1 MSQRKSIGLMLGVAL
16 AGLAIGATRADAA
29 PSSKSSVVSAKAP
42 GRSGK
47 QRAAKPPQCP
57 LRPGQDWPEAED
69 QKEATRYRHAI
80 LDGIFKQ
87 WIELGGA
94 PTPAEF
100 AQRMKLTQP
109 EADRLLDQMQGGR
122 RIQMKNQ
129 LVMLLAAAALGI
141 AAVSPVS
148 AAGKAP
154 QSAKSTAADSKVIIP
169 VEGLSC
175 ASCSFAVRRALK
187 KMDGV
192 KSIERGSQEDEALIT
207 YDASKVKPEQ
217 FVEAINNL
225 GFKAGTPVK
234 G

>member
-1 MSQRKSIGLMLGVAL
+1 
-16 AGLAIGATRADAA
+16 
-29 PSSKSSVVSAKAP
+29 
-42 GRSGK
+42 
-47 QRAAKPPQCP
+47 
-57 LRPGQDWPEAED
+57 
-69 QKEATRYRHAI
+69 
-80 LDGIFKQ
+80 
-87 WIELGGA
+87 
-94 PTPAEF
+94 
-100 AQRMKLTQP
+100 
-109 EADRLLDQMQGGR
+109 
-122 RIQMKNQ
+122 MKNQ

-141 AAVSPVS
+141 AAVSPIS
-148 AAGKAP
+148 AAGKASP
-154 QSAKSTAADSKVIIP
+154 SAKTAVADSKVIIP

-192 KSIERGSQEDEALIT
+192 KSIERGPNEDEALVT

>member
-16 AGLAIGATRADAA
+16 AGLAIGATRAGAA

-80 LDGIFKQ
+80 LDGIFTQ

-109 EADRLLDQMQGGR
+109 EADRLLDQMQGGSPS
-122 RIQMKNQ
+122 
-129 LVMLLAAAALGI
+129 LVAAR
-141 AAVSPVS
+141 
-148 AAGKAP
+148 
-154 QSAKSTAADSKVIIP
+154 STRWACPK
-169 VEGLSC
+169 
-175 ASCSFAVRRALK
+175 
-187 KMDGV
+187 
-192 KSIERGSQEDEALIT
+192 
-207 YDASKVKPEQ
+207 
-217 FVEAINNL
+217 
-225 GFKAGTPVK
+225 
-234 G
+234 